1 MLALEYVRSVPRFL
15 ATRALGQRRPGIGT
29 SRLGVVRLTE
39 VEPPPLPSPEWT
51 RVRPILSG
59 ICGSDLATITAQ
71 GSPYFSPLTST
82 PFVFGHEVVGVV
94 YETGANVTLVRTGD
108 RVCLAPPLHCAIRGI
123 DDLCAAC
130 LDGDLGHCRNVT
142 RGAIGAGIQTG
153 YCRDTGGGW
162 SQGFVAHQ
170 SQLHRVPD
178 GLSDA
183 GAVLVEPFACCLS
196 SVQQAPLDKNDT
208 VVVFGCGTIGVLTI
222 AALRYVGPSCRV
234 IAIAKYPY
242 QADVAHRLGADLV
255 LPTGAGMRDRLARTV
270 GAELLQPEIGP
281 PVAIGGARV
290 VFDCVGSGSTIDD
303 AMRFTQAR
311 GTVIVVGM
319 PGVPRGI
326 DWTAMWHKELEVR
339 GSYTADAD
347 TFNRTLSLATELDD
361 QLAPLVG
368 ARFSLADYRAAI
380 RCALQAGR
388 RGVTKVAFEIHDS
401 IQPLTG

>member
-15 ATRALGQRRPGIGT
+15 ATRALGRRRPAIGT
-29 SRLGVVRLTE
+29 SWLGVVRLTE
-39 VEPPPLPSPEWT
+39 VEPLPLPGPDWT
-51 RVRPILSG
+51 RISPVLSG

-94 YETGANVTLVRTGD
+94 NETGENVTSVRTGD

-130 LDGDLGHCRNVT
+130 RAGDLGHCQNVT
-142 RGAIGAGIQTG
+142 RGVIGAGIQTG

-170 SQLHRVPD
+170 SQLHHVPD

-183 GAVLVEPFACCLS
+183 GAVLVEPFACCLKA
-196 SVQQAPLDKNDT
+196 VQQAPLAEDDT
-208 VVVFGCGTIGVLTI
+208 VVVLGCGTIGALTI
-222 AALRYVGPSCRV
+222 AAMRHAAPSCRV
-234 IAIAKYPY
+234 IAVAKHPY
-242 QADVAHRLGADLV
+242 QEEVARRLGADLV
-255 LPTGAGMRDRLARTV
+255 LPTGNEMRTRLARAV
-270 GAELLQPEIGP
+270 GAELLLPEIGP
-281 PVAIGGARV
+281 PVAVGGAEV
-290 VFDCVGSGSTIDD
+290 IFDCVGSGSTIDD

-326 DWTAMWHKELEVR
+326 DWTAMWHKELELR
-339 GSYTADAD
+339 GSYTADPD
-347 TFNRTLSLATELDD
+347 TFNRTLSLATELDQ

-368 ARFSLADYRAAI
+368 ARFSLGDYREAI
-380 RCALQAGR
+380 RCALEAGR
-388 RGVTKVAFEIHDS
+388 RGVTKVAFEIHNS
-401 IQPLTG
+401 TGPLAG

>member
-1 MLALEYVRSVPRFL
+1 
-15 ATRALGQRRPGIGT
+15 
-29 SRLGVVRLTE
+29 VVRLAE

-51 RVRPILSG
+51 RVKPILSG

-94 YETGANVTLVRTGD
+94 GETGENVTSVRTGD

-123 DDLCAAC
+123 DDPCAAC
-130 LDGDLGHCRNVT
+130 QDGDLGHCRNVT
-142 RGAIGAGIQTG
+142 RGVIGAGIQTG

-178 GLSDA
+178 ALSDA
-183 GAVLVEPFACCLS
+183 GAVLVEPFACCLN
-196 SVQQAPLDKNDT
+196 SVQQAPLDEDDT
-208 VVVFGCGTIGVLTI
+208 VVVFGCGTIGALTI
-222 AALRYVGPSCRV
+222 AALRYVGPSCQV

-242 QADVAHRLGADLV
+242 QAEVARRLGADLV
-255 LPTGAGMRDRLARTV
+255 LPTGGGMRDRLARAV

-281 PVAIGGARV
+281 PVAIGGAAV
-290 VFDCVGSGSTIDD
+290 VFDCVGSGTTIDD

-311 GTVIVVGM
+311 GTIIVVGM

-347 TFNRTLSLATELDD
+347 TFDRTLALATELDD

-368 ARFSLADYRAAI
+368 ARFSLADYREGI
-380 RCALQAGR
+380 QCALEAGR
-388 RGVTKVAFEIHDS
+388 RGVTKVAFEIHDT
-401 IQPLTG
+401 IEPLAG

>member
-1 MLALEYVRSVPRFL
+1 
-15 ATRALGQRRPGIGT
+15 
-29 SRLGVVRLTE
+29 
-39 VEPPPLPSPEWT
+39 
-51 RVRPILSG
+51 LSG

-94 YETGANVTLVRTGD
+94 NETGGRARD
-108 RVCLAPPLHCAIRGI
+108 F
-123 DDLCAAC
+123 
-130 LDGDLGHCRNVT
+130 GHCQNVT
-142 RGAIGAGIQTG
+142 RGVIGAGIQTG

-170 SQLHRVPD
+170 SQLHHVPG
-178 GLSDA
+178 GLSDS
-183 GAVLVEPFACCLS
+183 GAVLVEPFACCLKA
-196 SVQQAPLDKNDT
+196 VQQAPLAEDDT
-208 VVVFGCGTIGVLTI
+208 VVVLGCGAIGALTI
-222 AALRYVGPSCRV
+222 TALRHAGPSCRV
-234 IAIAKYPY
+234 IAVAKYPY
-242 QADVAHRLGADLV
+242 QAEVARQLGADLV
-255 LPTGAGMRDRLARTV
+255 LPTGSEMRSRLALAV

-281 PVAIGGARV
+281 PVAIGGAKV

-326 DWTAMWHKELEVR
+326 DWTAMWHKELELR
-339 GSYTADAD
+339 GSYTADPD
-347 TFNRTLSLATELDD
+347 TFDRTLSLATELDQ

-368 ARFSLADYRAAI
+368 ARFSLGDYREAI
-380 RCALQAGR
+380 RCALEAGR

-401 IQPLTG
+401 TGPLAG